1 MHKRIYE
8 KRLHVCRRFFYHYF
22 NYVLTLPLRKPLKCK
37 QEVNNMEYTIRQLAN
52 LSGVSTRTLR
62 YYDEIDLLKPK
73 RIGENGY
80 RIYETEQ
87 IDMLEQILCYRAL
100 GVSLEEISRLLSATN
115 TEKEQVLQRHLIA
128 LSERKSQIEFFIENV
143 SKTILL
149 LKGDIIMT
157 DEEKFKV
164 MKQTLL
170 SETEQKYGD
179 ELRQSYGKAMM
190 MDANKRL
197 SDMNRETWILQET
210 LEKEIRL
217 LLENAVKTKNPNCEQ
232 AQKAC
237 DLHRQWL
244 CLFWPEGIYSK
255 TAHKA
260 LGDSYVS
267 DSRFK
272 AYYDQ
277 LGENCAN
284 FFRDA
289 IDIYCS
295 K

>member
-1 MHKRIYE
+1 
-8 KRLHVCRRFFYHYF
+8 
-22 NYVLTLPLRKPLKCK
+22 
-37 QEVNNMEYTIRQLAN
+37 MEYTIKQLAN
-52 LSGVSTRTLR
+52 LLGISARTLR

-80 RIYETEQ
+80 RMYETEQ
-87 IDMLEQILCYRAL
+87 IDTLEQILCYRAL
-100 GVSLEEISRLLSATN
+100 GISLEEISRLLSATN
-115 TEKEQVLQRHLIA
+115 TEKEQVLQKYLIA
-128 LSERKSQIEFFIENV
+128 LSERKSQIELFIENV
-143 SKTILL
+143 SKSILS

-157 DEEKFKV
+157 DEEKFKM

-170 SETEQKYGD
+170 SETEQTHGN
-179 ELRQSYGKAMM
+179 ELRQNYGDAIIS
-190 MDANKRL
+190 DANKRL
-197 SDMNRETWILQET
+197 FDMSRETWILQET
-210 LEKEIRL
+210 LEKEICL

-255 TAHKA
+255 ATHKT

-267 DSRFK
+267 DIRFK
-272 AYYDQ
+272 TYYDQ
-277 LGENCAN
+277 LGENCAD

>member
-1 MHKRIYE
+1 
-8 KRLHVCRRFFYHYF
+8 
-22 NYVLTLPLRKPLKCK
+22 
-37 QEVNNMEYTIRQLAN
+37 
-52 LSGVSTRTLR
+52 
-62 YYDEIDLLKPK
+62 
-73 RIGENGY
+73 
-80 RIYETEQ
+80 
-87 IDMLEQILCYRAL
+87 
-100 GVSLEEISRLLSATN
+100 
-115 TEKEQVLQRHLIA
+115 
-128 LSERKSQIEFFIENV
+128 
-143 SKTILL
+143 
-149 LKGDIIMT
+149 
-157 DEEKFKV
+157 
-164 MKQTLL
+164 
-170 SETEQKYGD
+170 
-179 ELRQSYGKAMM
+179 M

-217 LLENAVKTKNPNCEQ
+217 LLENAVKTQNPNCEQ

-272 AYYDQ
+272 VYYDQ

>member
-1 MHKRIYE
+1 
-8 KRLHVCRRFFYHYF
+8 
-22 NYVLTLPLRKPLKCK
+22 
-37 QEVNNMEYTIRQLAN
+37 MEYTIKQLAN

-62 YYDEIDLLKPK
+62 YYDEINLLKPK

-128 LSERKSQIEFFIENV
+128 LSERKLQIELFIKNV

-179 ELRQSYGKAMM
+179 ELRQNYGESMM

-197 SDMNRETWILQET
+197 SAMNRETWLLQET

-217 LLENAVKTKNPNCEQ
+217 LLENAVKTQNPNCEQ

-255 TAHKA
+255 SAHKA
-260 LGDSYVS
+260 LGNIYVS

-272 AYYDQ
+272 TYYDQ

>member
-1 MHKRIYE
+1 
-8 KRLHVCRRFFYHYF
+8 
-22 NYVLTLPLRKPLKCK
+22 
-37 QEVNNMEYTIRQLAN
+37 MEYTIKQLAN

-62 YYDEIDLLKPK
+62 YYDEINLLKPK

-128 LSERKSQIEFFIENV
+128 LSERKAQIELFIENV
-143 SKTILL
+143 SKTILF

-157 DEEKFKV
+157 NEEKFKV

-179 ELRQSYGKAMM
+179 ELRQNYGKSTM

-197 SDMNRETWILQET
+197 SAMNRETWIFQET
-210 LEKEIRL
+210 LDKELRL

-260 LGDSYVS
+260 LGDTYVS

-289 IDIYCS
+289 LDIYCS

>member
-1 MHKRIYE
+1 
-8 KRLHVCRRFFYHYF
+8 
-22 NYVLTLPLRKPLKCK
+22 
-37 QEVNNMEYTIRQLAN
+37 
-52 LSGVSTRTLR
+52 
-62 YYDEIDLLKPK
+62 
-73 RIGENGY
+73 
-80 RIYETEQ
+80 
-87 IDMLEQILCYRAL
+87 
-100 GVSLEEISRLLSATN
+100 
-115 TEKEQVLQRHLIA
+115 
-128 LSERKSQIEFFIENV
+128 
-143 SKTILL
+143 
-149 LKGDIIMT
+149 MT

-164 MKQTLL
+164 MKQTIL
-170 SETEQKYGD
+170 SETEQKYGN
-179 ELRQSYGKAMM
+179 ELRQNYGDAIMA
-190 MDANKRL
+190 DANKRL
-197 SDMNRETWILQET
+197 SDMSRETWILQET

-217 LLENAVKTKNPNCEQ
+217 LLKNAVKTKNPNCEQ

-237 DLHRQWL
+237 DLHLQWL

-255 TAHKA
+255 AVHKA

-272 AYYDQ
+272 SYYDQ

>member
-1 MHKRIYE
+1 
-8 KRLHVCRRFFYHYF
+8 
-22 NYVLTLPLRKPLKCK
+22 
-37 QEVNNMEYTIRQLAN
+37 MEYTIKQLAN

-62 YYDEIDLLKPK
+62 YYDEINLLKPK

-128 LSERKSQIEFFIENV
+128 LSERKAQIELFIENV
-143 SKTILL
+143 SKTILF

-157 DEEKFKV
+157 NEEKFKV

-179 ELRQSYGKAMM
+179 ELRQNYGKSTM

-197 SDMNRETWILQET
+197 SDMNRETWIFQET
-210 LEKEIRL
+210 LEKR
-217 LLENAVKTKNPNCEQ
+217 
-232 AQKAC
+232 
-237 DLHRQWL
+237 
-244 CLFWPEGIYSK
+244 
-255 TAHKA
+255 
-260 LGDSYVS
+260 
-267 DSRFK
+267 
-272 AYYDQ
+272 
-277 LGENCAN
+277 
-284 FFRDA
+284 
-289 IDIYCS
+289 
-295 K
+295 

>member
-1 MHKRIYE
+1 
-8 KRLHVCRRFFYHYF
+8 
-22 NYVLTLPLRKPLKCK
+22 
-37 QEVNNMEYTIRQLAN
+37 MEYTIMQLAN

-62 YYDEIDLLKPK
+62 YYDEINLLKPK

-128 LSERKSQIEFFIENV
+128 LSERKLQIELFIKNV

-179 ELRQSYGKAMM
+179 ELRQNYGEAMM

-197 SDMNRETWILQET
+197 S
-210 LEKEIRL
+210 
-217 LLENAVKTKNPNCEQ
+217 
-232 AQKAC
+232 
-237 DLHRQWL
+237 
-244 CLFWPEGIYSK
+244 
-255 TAHKA
+255 
-260 LGDSYVS
+260 
-267 DSRFK
+267 
-272 AYYDQ
+272 
-277 LGENCAN
+277 
-284 FFRDA
+284 
-289 IDIYCS
+289 
-295 K
+295 

>member
-1 MHKRIYE
+1 
-8 KRLHVCRRFFYHYF
+8 
-22 NYVLTLPLRKPLKCK
+22 
-37 QEVNNMEYTIRQLAN
+37 MEYTIMQLAN

-62 YYDEIDLLKPK
+62 YYDEINLLKPK

-128 LSERKSQIEFFIENV
+128 LSERKLQIELFIKNV

-179 ELRQSYGKAMM
+179 ELRQNNGEAMM

-197 SDMNRETWILQET
+197 S
-210 LEKEIRL
+210 
-217 LLENAVKTKNPNCEQ
+217 
-232 AQKAC
+232 
-237 DLHRQWL
+237 
-244 CLFWPEGIYSK
+244 
-255 TAHKA
+255 
-260 LGDSYVS
+260 
-267 DSRFK
+267 
-272 AYYDQ
+272 
-277 LGENCAN
+277 
-284 FFRDA
+284 
-289 IDIYCS
+289 
-295 K
+295 

>member
-1 MHKRIYE
+1 
-8 KRLHVCRRFFYHYF
+8 
-22 NYVLTLPLRKPLKCK
+22 
-37 QEVNNMEYTIRQLAN
+37 
-52 LSGVSTRTLR
+52 
-62 YYDEIDLLKPK
+62 
-73 RIGENGY
+73 
-80 RIYETEQ
+80 
-87 IDMLEQILCYRAL
+87 MLEQILCYRAL

-128 LSERKSQIEFFIENV
+128 LSERKAQIELFIENV
-143 SKTILL
+143 SKTILF

-157 DEEKFKV
+157 NEEKFKV

-179 ELRQSYGKAMM
+179 ELRQNYGKSTM

-197 SDMNRETWILQET
+197 SAMNRETWIFQET
-210 LEKEIRL
+210 LDKEIRL

-260 LGDSYVS
+260 LGDTYVS

-289 IDIYCS
+289 LDIYCS

>member
-1 MHKRIYE
+1 MKSVCIF
-8 KRLHVCRRFFYHYF
+8 CRRFFYHFF

-37 QEVNNMEYTIRQLAN
+37 QEVNDMEYTIKQLAN

-62 YYDEIDLLKPK
+62 YYDEINLLKPK

-128 LSERKSQIEFFIENV
+128 LSERKSQIELFIKNV

-179 ELRQSYGKAMM
+179 ELRQNYGEAMM

-217 LLENAVKTKNPNCEQ
+217 LLENAVKTQNPNCEQ

-260 LGDSYVS
+260 LGDTYVS

>member
-1 MHKRIYE
+1 M
-8 KRLHVCRRFFYHYF
+8 
-22 NYVLTLPLRKPLKCK
+22 
-37 QEVNNMEYTIRQLAN
+37 
-52 LSGVSTRTLR
+52 
-62 YYDEIDLLKPK
+62 DL
-73 RIGENGY
+73 
-80 RIYETEQ
+80 
-87 IDMLEQILCYRAL
+87 
-100 GVSLEEISRLLSATN
+100 
-115 TEKEQVLQRHLIA
+115 
-128 LSERKSQIEFFIENV
+128 LSERKSQIELFIENV

-164 MKQTLL
+164 MKQTIL
-170 SETEQKYGD
+170 SETEQKYGN
-179 ELRQSYGKAMM
+179 ELRQNYGDAIMA
-190 MDANKRL
+190 DANKRL
-197 SDMNRETWILQET
+197 SDMSRETWILQET

-217 LLENAVKTKNPNCEQ
+217 LLKNAVKTKNPNCEQ

-255 TAHKA
+255 AVHKA

-272 AYYDQ
+272 SYYDQ

>member
-1 MHKRIYE
+1 
-8 KRLHVCRRFFYHYF
+8 
-22 NYVLTLPLRKPLKCK
+22 
-37 QEVNNMEYTIRQLAN
+37 MEYTIKQLAN

-62 YYDEIDLLKPK
+62 YYDEINLLKPK

-128 LSERKSQIEFFIENV
+128 LSERKLQIELFIKNV

-179 ELRQSYGKAMM
+179 ELRQNYGESMM

-197 SDMNRETWILQET
+197 SAMNRETWLLQET

-217 LLENAVKTKNPNCEQ
+217 LLENAVKTKKPNCEQ

-237 DLHRQWL
+237 DLHRQ
-244 CLFWPEGIYSK
+244 
-255 TAHKA
+255 
-260 LGDSYVS
+260 
-267 DSRFK
+267 
-272 AYYDQ
+272 
-277 LGENCAN
+277 
-284 FFRDA
+284 
-289 IDIYCS
+289 
-295 K
+295 

>member
-1 MHKRIYE
+1 
-8 KRLHVCRRFFYHYF
+8 
-22 NYVLTLPLRKPLKCK
+22 
-37 QEVNNMEYTIRQLAN
+37 MEYTIKQLAN

-80 RIYETEQ
+80 RMYETEQ
-87 IDMLEQILCYRAL
+87 IDTLEQILCYRSL

-128 LSERKSQIEFFIENV
+128 LSERKSQIELFIENV
-143 SKTILL
+143 SKTILFL
-149 LKGDIIMT
+149 RGDIVMT
-157 DEEKFKV
+157 DEEKIKV

-170 SETEQKYGD
+170 SETEQIYGD
-179 ELRQSYGKAMM
+179 ELRQNYGDAIMVN
-190 MDANKRL
+190 ANKRL
-197 SDMNRETWILQET
+197 SDMSRETWILQET
-210 LEKEIRL
+210 LENEIRL
-217 LLENAVKTKNPNCEQ
+217 LLKNAVKTKNPNCVQ

-255 TAHKA
+255 AVHKA
-260 LGDSYVS
+260 LGDSYAS

-272 AYYDQ
+272 SYYDQ
-277 LGENCAN
+277 LGENCAD